1 MGKSTFCMKCF
12 LSISNFSCI
21 FFMLIDL
28 SFKQAEMMVR
38 LIETSFI
45 KSNFQVY
52 KYNTV
57 VLHILFLWAL
67 LLMPMTCS
75 TVSLKS
81 VLFIFIKISSSHLT
95 LYLCYFLCLF
105 DNWEPGIVSHHCL
118 ACIAG
123 ENGKHRV
130 QEFKHNVGV
139 LVLLQCI
146 SITATPT
153 VHIPKLA
160 PCNDLNYLLHMIHR
174 QAIV

>member
-1 MGKSTFCMKCF
+1 
-12 LSISNFSCI
+12 
-21 FFMLIDL
+21 MLIDL

-57 VLHILFLWAL
+57 VLHNLVFGAL

-95 LYLCYFLCLF
+95 LYAIF
-105 DNWEPGIVSHHCL
+105 
-118 ACIAG
+118 CI
-123 ENGKHRV
+123 
-130 QEFKHNVGV
+130 
-139 LVLLQCI
+139 
-146 SITATPT
+146 
-153 VHIPKLA
+153 
-160 PCNDLNYLLHMIHR
+160 
-174 QAIV
+174 